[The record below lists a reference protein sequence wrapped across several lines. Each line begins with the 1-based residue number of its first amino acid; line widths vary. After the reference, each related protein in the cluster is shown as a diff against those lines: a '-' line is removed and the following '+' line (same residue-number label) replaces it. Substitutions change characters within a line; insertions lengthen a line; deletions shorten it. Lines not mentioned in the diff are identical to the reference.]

1 MHRTNTGSSDCSDL
15 KIRIQDM
22 AARYHRG
29 TVSLMLSPALHPP
42 PLLMLLMLFQAS
54 GLARYPVTSRLKPVI
69 DGILRGLASSFI
81 LQTFRSF
88 RICAPL
94 GASLIA
100 AMAEAMFHECV
111 VASVSSKS
119 RIDTG

>member
-1 MHRTNTGSSDCSDL
+1 MYLTNTGSSDCSDL

-22 AARYHRG
+22 PARYHRG

-42 PLLMLLMLFQAS
+42 PLLMLLMLLMLFQAS

-88 RICAPL
+88 RICAP
-94 GASLIA
+94 IP
-100 AMAEAMFHECV
+100 
-111 VASVSSKS
+111 
-119 RIDTG
+119 